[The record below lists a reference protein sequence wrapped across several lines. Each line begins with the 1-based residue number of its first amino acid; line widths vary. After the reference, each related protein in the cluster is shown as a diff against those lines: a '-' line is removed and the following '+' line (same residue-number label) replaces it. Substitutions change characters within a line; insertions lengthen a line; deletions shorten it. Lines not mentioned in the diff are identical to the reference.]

1 MLLTIMNWYIMHG
14 KKTWIKIKKR
24 KLIGIEIKDKK
35 TINRVKT
42 SWKSKDRLN
51 KKNTQKEYKQE
62 AIVNQLAYNQMKLM
76 LLIIK
81 NMKNL
86 PYKDRFNPSQNM
98 NNIESKWKYKLEK
111 LKSKNKSFRIRKRL
125 KNLKREINP
134 NIDFSLNNARF
145 NKTSNI
151 NN

>member
-14 KKTWIKIKKR
+14 KKIWIKIKRR

-86 PYKDRFNPSQNM
+86 PYRDRFNPSQNM
-98 NNIESKWKYKLEK
+98 NNIESKWK
-111 LKSKNKSFRIRKRL
+111 
-125 KNLKREINP
+125 
-134 NIDFSLNNARF
+134 
-145 NKTSNI
+145 
-151 NN
+151 

>member
-14 KKTWIKIKKR
+14 KKTWIKIKRR

-86 PYKDRFNPSQNM
+86 LYKDRFNPLQNM
-98 NNIESKWKYKLEK
+98 NNIESK
-111 LKSKNKSFRIRKRL
+111 RK
-125 KNLKREINP
+125 
-134 NIDFSLNNARF
+134 
-145 NKTSNI
+145 
-151 NN
+151 

>member
-14 KKTWIKIKKR
+14 KKTWIKIKRR